1 MSLFKRHNNAPAV
14 TFDEVMAT
22 YQQPLYW
29 HIRRMVVSHEDAQDV
44 LQETFIKIYK
54 GLSSLKDIDALKAWV
69 YRIATNESLRH
80 LGHQRET
87 ALSTLDD
94 TTLLERALM
103 ESSYVDYN
111 KEMEVKFQRAI
122 LTLSETQR
130 VVFNLRYYD
139 DLPYQEISTI
149 TGSSIESLKV
159 IYHNA
164 KEKVKNYMINN

>member
-1 MSLFKRHNNAPAV
+1 MRLFKRHNIAPAV
-14 TFDEVMAT
+14 TIDKVIAT

-54 GLSSLKDIDALKAWV
+54 GLATLKDENALKAWV

-80 LGHQRET
+80 LSHQRET
-87 ALSTLDD
+87 SLSTLDGI
-94 TTLLERALM
+94 TQLENVLM
-103 ESSYVDYN
+103 ESSYVDYD

-122 LTLSETQR
+122 LALSETQR

-139 DLPYQEISTI
+139 DLPYQEISAI
-149 TGSSIESLKV
+149 TGSSVESLKV

-164 KEKVKNYMINN
+164 KEKVKNFMINN